1 MQLDLDDPT
10 SVVLA
15 AVAAFD
21 TVGIDVLVYG
31 GMALA
36 MFGEPRE
43 TRDADLAVSGVSA
56 QAGHDALAVIGLTT
70 VIAFTE
76 IPFGG
81 VTISRLTL
89 IGDGKLNMVDL
100 ITPRS
105 ERYATELMKRPMT
118 GTLDGQTLK
127 VVSPED
133 FILLKVLSTRDR
145 DLEDAR
151 TIVAALRD
159 RLDVSLIAREAA
171 LLATEVPDHDVT
183 RRYRSVMG
191 D

>member
-1 MQLDLDDPT
+1 MTLDLDDPT

-21 TVGIDVLVYG
+21 AAGIDVLVYG

-43 TRDADLAVSGVSA
+43 TRDADLAVAGVSA
-56 QAGHDALAVIGLTT
+56 QAGHDALAAIGLTT

-76 IPFGG
+76 MRFGG
-81 VTISRLTL
+81 VTMSRLTL
-89 IGDGKLNMVDL
+89 VGDGKLNMVDL

-105 ERYATELMKRPMT
+105 ERYAAAVMQRPMR
-118 GTLDGQTLK
+118 GTLDGQELR

-133 FILLKVLSTRDR
+133 FIVLKVLSTRDR

-159 RLDVSLIAREAA
+159 RLDNPLMDREVT
-171 LLATEVPDHDVT
+171 LLAAEIPDHDVAG
-183 RRYRSVMG
+183 RYRSVML
-191 D
+191 